1 MLTLEQQAVFYG
13 GLLRE
18 EETVRINRDD
28 WWINTPAIMVEGSRD
43 ITVLIQGGIRSEYA
57 QLSHIVRWFVQ
68 NGFPVICLSQSGSAT
83 TQRSSN
89 FYQVGGLHQFVE
101 RDLEILDKFGV
112 GRVITYGSGI
122 GAAASIALA
131 SEYPERVAAVI
142 AVNPASLISQ
152 KPWRLAL
159 KFLASNLQPVEKD
172 FDPPPTSR
180 VSLGAAVKELLEG
193 AVHLAA
199 SDIGLAYLVGA
210 KCPVLIYTGHQD
222 YVFPSKKLEAL
233 GRLPNVRVLPMVGFI
248 HSDPNSEE
256 KMIRLGRTA
265 LRELN
270 QLGVT

>member
-131 SEYPERVAAVI
+131 AKRPERVVAVI
-142 AVNPASLISQ
+142 AVNPSGEPFGLSGYLEATA
-152 KPWRLAL
+152 PRL
-159 KFLASNLQPVEKD
+159 S
-172 FDPPPTSR
+172 TY
-180 VSLGAAVKELLEG
+180 
-193 AVHLAA
+193 LAA
-199 SDIGLAYLVGA
+199 MRPECCSFAIS
-210 KCPVLIYTGHQD
+210 
-222 YVFPSKKLEAL
+222 PS
-233 GRLPNVRVLPMVGFI
+233 
-248 HSDPNSEE
+248 SPNS
-256 KMIRLGRTA
+256 A
-265 LRELN
+265 LPSP
-270 QLGVT
+270 